1 ESRAGS
7 RPSECLWPQMHEGSQ
22 WKRSCII
29 SFLKRKCW
37 KHMVYMD
44 DDHVCA
50 CPCCRGYIVC
60 RCDSS
65 IPGFSLFCTK
75 LSDIFRRFH
84 HPNGPLRCDRQPF
97 HQPAELLLCQ
107 LPYFFRISRPLELA
121 F

>member
-1 ESRAGS
+1 PHLFTMSLHDAL
-7 RPSECLWPQMHEGSQ
+7 PIL
-22 WKRSCII
+22 I

-84 HPNGPLRCDRQPF
+84 HPNGPLRCDRQPRSEE
-97 HQPAELLLCQ
+97 HTSELQ
-107 LPYFFRISRPLELA
+107 SRFDL
-121 F
+121 